1 MMNRKLKWILLG
13 AILSVIGYFVVVTIV
28 DANLMG
34 LATPSFANRLQ
45 KESYLTNGSARVDM
59 QTGFK
64 CSAFSSAYVLRRF
77 GTDAQGDSI
86 YEEMPY
92 KMDDGYVYPRGILSL
107 FASKGYSSEYH
118 IGNLTALKNA
128 IASGNPVIVMIKI
141 RPDKDWLHYVPVVG
155 YTTDSLY
162 IAESLPELCNTA
174 GTNYTRNISTEDFKR
189 LWNTSAF
196 KMPLYR
202 NTFIV
207 VKKP

>member
-1 MMNRKLKWILLG
+1 MLYG
-13 AILSVIGYFVVVTIV
+13 AILFVVGHFVIVTIV

-45 KESYLTNGSARVDM
+45 IESYLTNGSARVDM

-64 CSAFSSAYVLRRF
+64 CSAFSSAYVLRHF
-77 GTDAQGDSI
+77 GFDAHGDSI
-86 YEEMPY
+86 HEEMPN
-92 KMDDGYVYPRGILSL
+92 KMDDGYVYPKGILSL
-107 FASKGYSSEYH
+107 FASKGYGTEYH

-128 IASGNPVIVMIKI
+128 VALGNPVIVMIKI
-141 RPDKDWLHYVPVVG
+141 RSDEEWLHYVPIVG
-155 YTTDSLY
+155 YTSDSLY
-162 IAESLPELCNTA
+162 IAESLPELCNTV
-174 GTNYTRNISTEDFKR
+174 GTNYTRSISTEDFKTI
-189 LWNTSAF
+189 WNTSAF